1 MGRASALYT
10 FILKISGN
18 RVGLKVLLRIHSNLE
33 NFTIFVEY
41 LLRIIIIIIIT
52 IIVIIIR
59 AAATTAVAAAAAAAA
74 VAAAEVVVLIV
85 VVAAVAAAG
94 AGAGAGAAAAAV
106 MKHTSFLFAYCLID
120 KKWDYVKCLAA

>member
-41 LLRIIIIIIIT
+41 LLRIIIIIT